1 MTIYYLMVKT
11 HTITGLKYLCQ
22 TKKKDPHKYLGSGKH
37 WLLHLNKHGKTIF
50 TEIIRECQSKDELK
64 KWGLHY
70 SELWNV
76 TESVEWA
83 NLMEEN
89 GGGGKTTEEAWNKG
103 KPSTPAM
110 IQKMKDA
117 ILRRTDDTKEKM
129 ILSGKR
135 SYEKTFALLTKE
147 QRHEK
152 YMNGLGKLTAAER
165 RANGSIKGKKGG
177 EKWSKASSGK
187 VTVTT
192 KLGNSKRVSQDLF
205 NQMKNDMIINN
216 VPMTDWEFVQVSS
229 LESKRRRNN
238 GN

>member
-1 MTIYYLMVKT
+1 MVKT

-37 WLLHLNKHGKTIF
+37 WLLHLNKHGKTIL

-64 KWGLHY
+64 EWGLHY
-70 SELWNV
+70 SALWNV
-76 TESVEWA
+76 TESGAWA

-89 GGGGKTTEEAWNKG
+89 GGGGKTTDEPWNKG
-103 KPSTPAM
+103 KPSTPGT

-152 YMNGLGKLTAAER
+152 YMNGLGKLTAEER
-165 RANGSIKGKKGG
+165 RINGSIKGKKGG
-177 EKWSKASSGK
+177 EKWSKASAGQ
-187 VTVTT
+187 VTVTD
-192 KLGNSKRVSQDLF
+192 KFGFSKRIPQQLF
-205 NQMKNDMIINN
+205 LNMKSDMLSCNI
-216 VPMTDWEFVQVSS
+216 PMVDWDFVQVSS
-229 LESKRRRNN
+229 TESKRRKVN
-238 GN
+238 